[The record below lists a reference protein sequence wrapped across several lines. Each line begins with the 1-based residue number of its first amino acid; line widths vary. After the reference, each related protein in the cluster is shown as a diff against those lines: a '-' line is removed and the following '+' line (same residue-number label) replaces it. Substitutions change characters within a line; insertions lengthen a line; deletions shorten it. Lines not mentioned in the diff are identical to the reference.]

1 MLKQETINQ
10 EDAVEQYFCKPFDVA
25 KRYPLTEENSAFLLE
40 LLFKSPAYSIPDKE
54 KPFLVQVIEKRLQY
68 SFSFKINDAR
78 LILFIAIITRTPG
91 TAIMYLVYLQ
101 YWCKKNERK
110 EIDLKLFCE
119 SIFPWGFPN
128 ESDLSKIWDK
138 QKIQREKDYKG
149 SDNLLDY
156 QSAMKSIQF

>member
-25 KRYPLTEENSAFLLE
+25 KRYPLTEEDSTFLLG
-40 LLFKSPAYSIPDKE
+40 LLFKGSAFSIPDEE
-54 KPFLVQVIEKRLQY
+54 KPFLVKVIEKRIEY

-91 TAIMYLVYLQ
+91 TAIMYLTYLQ

-119 SIFPWGFPN
+119 SIFPWGLP
-128 ESDLSKIWDK
+128 KRK
-138 QKIQREKDYKG
+138 
-149 SDNLLDY
+149 
-156 QSAMKSIQF
+156 